1 MDLQIVTSTDVQRGF
16 GKFLDN
22 LTEPVIVMRDSR
34 PGAIVLTPRD
44 YRQYEKERRQLATYK
59 LMALLD
65 KVHRRNRHIPAKEVD
80 KDVEEALKYVRSRR
94 RRH

>member
-1 MDLQIVTSTDVQRGF
+1 MDLHTVTSTDVQRGF

-22 LTEPVIVMRDSR
+22 LTEPVIIMRDSR

-44 YRQYEKERRQLATYK
+44 YRQYEKERKQLATYK
-59 LMALLD
+59 LMSLLN
-65 KVHRRNRHIPAKEVD
+65 KIHWRNRRIPAKEVE